1 MATIHPYKG
10 YLNTEFHIYA
20 KGTEDVTYEVFPT
33 NGETTA
39 PITNGVVTPNMPC
52 SIKLSE
58 PGTFRINFSD
68 GTSSDVIVEDGY
80 KFGGSKPKSAFI
92 FDYCPW
98 AFVVMH
104 DRTYFFNRDT
114 EDSYVEAISPD
125 TIEELSN
132 DYVIFRNNNH
142 SERTIYSLQE
152 QKPILNVSNIVYT
165 NDEVVMWKEGAELVL
180 FSFTKREIVSRISC
194 LQYLINKESRRLI
207 FAYDQK
213 IMQINLYGDFDLEEL
228 YHWKGKF
235 LALINNSISVTCSYS
250 DSLTHMQIINYI
262 SKEVIKEIEL
272 VGAIASVNNHEHIDV
287 SSRKNTIR
295 NFELDKT
302 EFPEVS
308 LDATYNDIMFY
319 PCDWDIYYVVKAT
332 TISKSSRHF
341 KSEESIT
348 LHSINTDLEQKL
360 NRYDNKVIIT
370 DRRFV
375 LYNSMESFVRSNLYS
390 SAGYNEGGNVYEHKG
405 MIIRECDKEIST
417 LSRNGYWDNP
427 RECDYNFSKF
437 EKYGIIFDYEKKE
450 YRSLRYNIKGKDVN
464 NYSYPEDYIIVGGTV
479 ILASGK
485 VFFNQSDF
493 RTFSKRPLGISSSH
507 QLGITIRDNKV
518 FIVSFEGREE
528 VFHEVLNDKFD
539 TSDYKQVLLSE
550 DSSQILYRNADK
562 TEIKDITTGE
572 IFTFD
577 NLSYVEQCN
586 GIRPSFKSSS
596 SLQPR
601 IINPITGQDLDCELM
616 KKFKF
621 ISPDGEY
628 YAGTLK
634 DMYSEQ
640 YFRENG
646 EIIDNKEVEKLLE
659 SFSYPSKD
667 KKNTQEWDEVTARR
681 ISFVEQHF
689 EYINNEYPKLTHGQK
704 DIKKWDKILLD
715 ANDEQS
721 ALIFV
726 RRVIGVRGIAIIRKM
741 TDSSEV
747 ARIDLGLPLS
757 YINYVSFSYDSK
769 YVSLAGYRDFSHGLF
784 LIYDIE
790 NQKMVCREDT
800 NRAVWT
806 TAFSCNGAVAA
817 YTSDPF
823 TIYFDGETC
832 NSTEYIFDDHII
844 RTRNFLTFSPKGDFI
859 ALSNQGYTS
868 KYDEF
873 GAPRDEWGH
882 EPSTFVEIRSLSDT
896 ANPLIS
902 FNNLSES
909 GIAGCSDKHEN
920 CPKSVASVAFSNDN
934 KRLMMVGKDGVVII
948 RNLNLDNYAEQ

>member
-10 YLNTEFHIYA
+10 YINTEFHIYA
-20 KGTEDVTYEVFPT
+20 KGPEDVKYEVHPIH
-33 NGETTA
+33 NGDDTYIVKGSA
-39 PITNGVVTPNMPC
+39 TPNIPH
-52 SIKLSE
+52 SIKFKD
-58 PGTFRINFSD
+58 PGTYKIVFSD
-68 GTSSDVIVEDGY
+68 GTSSEIIVEDGY
-80 KFGGSKPKSAFI
+80 KFGGSKPKAAFI
-92 FDYCPW
+92 YDECPW

-104 DRTYFFNRDT
+104 DRTYFYNRDS
-114 EDSYVEAISPD
+114 EESYVEAISPD
-125 TIEELSN
+125 TIEEISN
-132 DYVIFRNNNH
+132 DYVILWNNNH
-142 SERTIYSLQE
+142 SERTIYSLNE
-152 QKPILNVSNIVYT
+152 QKPILNISNIVYT
-165 NDEVVMWKEGAELVL
+165 NDEVVIWKEDAELVL
-180 FSFTKREIVSRISC
+180 FSLVKRETISRISYI
-194 LQYLINKESRRLI
+194 QYLIDKESRQLI

-319 PCDWDIYYVVKAT
+319 PCVWDIYYVVKTT
-332 TISKSSRHF
+332 TISKSTRHF

-348 LHSINTDLEQKL
+348 LHSINSDLEQEL

-390 SAGYNEGGNVYEHKG
+390 SAGYNKGGNVYEHNG
-405 MIIRECDKEIST
+405 IIIRECDKQIST

-427 RECDYNFSKF
+427 RESNYNFSKF

-450 YRSLRYNIKGKDVN
+450 YRSLRYNIKGKDL
-464 NYSYPEDYIIVGGTV
+464 NYFSYPEDYIIVGGTV

-550 DSSQILYRNADK
+550 DSSKILYRNADK

-572 IFTFD
+572 ISTFD

-586 GIRPSFKSSS
+586 GIRPYFQSSS

-601 IINPITGQDLDCELM
+601 IINPITGQVLDCELM

-704 DIKKWDKILLD
+704 DINKWDKILLD
-715 ANDEQS
+715 ANDEHS

-726 RRVIGVRGIAIIRKM
+726 RRVIAIRGIAIIRRM
-741 TDSSEV
+741 YDSSEV
-747 ARIDLGLPLS
+747 AKIDLGLPLS

-806 TAFSCNGAVAA
+806 TSFSRNGDIAA
-817 YTSDPF
+817 YTSNPF
-823 TIYFDGETC
+823 TIFFDNELL
-832 NSTEYIFDDHII
+832 NSEEYDFENHVICK
-844 RTRNFLTFSPKGDFI
+844 RNFLTFSPKGNLI

-873 GAPRDEWGH
+873 GEPRDKWGH
-882 EPSTFVEIRSLSDT
+882 EPSTFVEVRSASDIC
-896 ANPLIS
+896 NPIIS
-902 FNNLSES
+902 FNDLSES
-909 GIAGCSDKHEN
+909 GIAGCSDKHGD

-948 RNLNLDNYAEQ
+948 RNLHLDDYAE

>member
-10 YLNTEFHIYA
+10 YLNTEFHLYA
-20 KGTEDVTYEVFPT
+20 KGTEDVAYRVFS
-33 NGETTA
+33 NGDETT
-39 PITNGVVTPNMPC
+39 PLTSGIVTPNIPC
-52 SIKLSE
+52 SLKINES
-58 PGTFRINFSD
+58 GTFRIEFCD

-152 QKPILNVSNIVYT
+152 QKPILNVSDIVYT

-180 FSFTKREIVSRISC
+180 FSFTRREIVSRISC
-194 LQYLINKESRRLI
+194 IQYLINTESRRLI

-235 LALINNSISVTCSYS
+235 LALINNSISVTCSYN
-250 DSLTHMQIINYI
+250 DNLTHMQIINYI

-360 NRYDNKVIIT
+360 NIYDNKVIIT

-375 LYNSMESFVRSNLYS
+375 LYNECESFVRSSFYS
-390 SAGYNEGGNVYEHKG
+390 AAGYVEGGKIYVHNG
-405 MIIRECDKEIST
+405 IIVRLKDKSRFT
-417 LSRNGYWDNP
+417 LSRNGYWDNEV
-427 RECDYNFSKF
+427 ECDCDFSEF

-634 DMYSEQ
+634 DMYTEQ
-640 YFRENG
+640 YFRETN
-646 EIIDNKEVEKLLE
+646 EIIDNHEVEKLMD
-659 SFSYPSKD
+659 SFTYPSKD
-667 KKNTQEWDEVTARR
+667 KKNSQEWNDVTARR
-681 ISFVEQHF
+681 ISFVEKHF
-689 EYINNEYPKLTHGQK
+689 EYINKEYPKLTHGQK

-715 ANDEQS
+715 ANDEHS
-721 ALIFV
+721 ALSFV

-741 TDSSEV
+741 SDSSEV
-747 ARIDLGLPLS
+747 ARIDLGLPLT

-769 YVSLAGYRDFSHGLF
+769 YVSLAGYGDYYGLF
-784 LIYDIE
+784 LIYDIV
-790 NQKMVCREDT
+790 NHRMICRENT

-817 YTSDPF
+817 YTSNPF

-873 GAPRDEWGH
+873 GEPRDEWGH

-902 FNNLSES
+902 FNDLSEF

-948 RNLNLDNYAEQ
+948 RNLHLDNYAEQ